1 MDRDELDKRLD
12 DWIDSALEE
21 YGRADPR
28 PGIEMRIWARLK
40 CRVARRCRWL
50 RRRSAA
56 WIAVAV
62 TIVLVA
68 VAVRFGE
75 REKAPM
81 PDFSAGYDEELL
93 VGVGRMVN
101 QNVPAALE
109 PGTVLSQE
117 IAGEKK
123 NQ

>member
-1 MDRDELDKRLD
+1 MDRELLDKRLD
-12 DWIDSALEE
+12 EWLDAALDE
-21 YGRADPR
+21 YGRSEPR
-28 PGIEMRIWARLK
+28 PGIELRTWARLK
-40 CRVARRCRWL
+40 ASVARRERWL
-50 RRRSAA
+50 RRRYAA

-62 TIVLVA
+62 TLVLVA
-68 VAVRFGE
+68 VAVRIGE

-101 QNVPAALE
+101 QNVPAALA
-109 PGTVLSQE
+109 PGILLSQE
-117 IAGEKK
+117 IVKEKK